1 MKKVL
6 CQSVSAGVTRAFARK
21 LVAGLTTGG
30 ALLLAGELGAGKT
43 TFVQGLAEALG
54 IQRTITSPTFTLL
67 NTYDTTHPII
77 QQLVHLD
84 LYRIADSSTI
94 AELDLPTWLANPHA
108 LVVVEWPERAPDLW
122 RAHTLG
128 TIQFQLGATINHRAL
143 EVSGEIA
150 TLFDPAVH

>member
-6 CQSVSAGVTRAFARK
+6 CQSSSDGVTRAFARK
-21 LVAGLTTGG
+21 LIAGLTTGG
-30 ALLLAGELGAGKT
+30 VLLLEGELGAGKT

-54 IQRTITSPTFTLL
+54 VERTITSPTFTLL
-67 NTYDTTHPII
+67 NVYDTNHPVVR
-77 QQLVHLD
+77 QLVHVD
-84 LYRIADSSTI
+84 LYRIEDATTI

-108 LVVVEWPERAPDLW
+108 LVVVEWPERAPELW

-128 TIQFQLGATINHRAL
+128 TIQFQLGATINHREL